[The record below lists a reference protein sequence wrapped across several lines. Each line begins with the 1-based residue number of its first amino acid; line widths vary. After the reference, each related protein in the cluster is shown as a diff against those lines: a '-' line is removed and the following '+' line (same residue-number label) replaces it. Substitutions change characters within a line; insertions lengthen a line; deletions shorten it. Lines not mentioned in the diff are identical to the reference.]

1 MMALILTTYIKI
13 SFLQYKAT
21 DFVVPAPGKLEL
33 FYTPSDGG
41 KPIIYEVHDF
51 KNGGGIAM
59 GMYNTDEVCIFY
71 EGFIFGISC

>member
-1 MMALILTTYIKI
+1 M
-13 SFLQYKAT
+13 
-21 DFVVPAPGKLEL
+21 PAPGKLEL